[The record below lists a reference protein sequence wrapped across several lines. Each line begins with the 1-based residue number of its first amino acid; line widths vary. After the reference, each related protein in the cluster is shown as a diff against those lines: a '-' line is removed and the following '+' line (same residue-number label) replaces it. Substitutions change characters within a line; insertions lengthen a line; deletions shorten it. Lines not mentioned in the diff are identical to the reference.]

1 MFETLFSYGATKRR
15 HQQGPLAA
23 QRDAYLEEFAST
35 GAAHGTLLRR
45 ARYCLC
51 VAREVVRQPADHLF
65 DAEEI
70 EAMAHRWA
78 VMRTAE
84 GWAQGPHWPQEHFGA
99 AATDFLQAIGRF
111 SVPILPPGLYDQ
123 QLDDFI
129 ASQQLGPWQSPATC
143 RAARWQI
150 GRFLAYL
157 QEQAVALTAVDSGQ
171 VDGYFQAMATKWGR
185 VSLRTAGTLLRAWF
199 RDCEARRMVKPGLA
213 AAILLPRIY
222 RHEGLPLG
230 PTWDAVGCM
239 LSKTEGAEPQKLRD
253 QAILRLF
260 CVYGVRSGEVRRLTL
275 DDVDWQHDQIRF
287 VQSKNGREE
296 IRPLEPSV
304 GNAIARYL
312 QTGRPSSQSR
322 IVFLSVRAPHGPLST
337 SGLYDI
343 VLRYQIQGSSPKQ
356 GRGPHGLRHACAR
369 HLVESGHSFKEVGDY
384 LGHRSTDATRI
395 YAKVDLESLRRVARW
410 DLGGLR

>member
-15 HQQGPLAA
+15 HQQGPLSA
-23 QRDAYLEEFAST
+23 QRDAYLKEFAST

-51 VAREVVRQPADHLF
+51 IAREVVRQPAEHLF
-65 DAEEI
+65 DAEEV

-78 VMRTAE
+78 VRRTAE
-84 GWAQGPHWPQEHFGA
+84 GWAQGPRWPQEHFGA
-99 AATDFLQAIGRF
+99 AATDFLRAIGRF
-111 SVPILPPGLYDQ
+111 CVPVSPPGLYDQ
-123 QLDDFI
+123 QLDDFL
-129 ASQQLGPWQSPATC
+129 AAQQLGPWQSEATC

-157 QEQAVALTAVDSGQ
+157 QAQGVALSAVEAVQ
-171 VDGYFQAMATKWGR
+171 VDCYFQAMATKWGR
-185 VSLRTAGTLLRAWF
+185 VSLRAAGTLLRAWF
-199 RDCEARRMVKPGLA
+199 RDCEARQMVKPGLA

-222 RHEGLPLG
+222 RNEGLPLG
-230 PTWDAVGCM
+230 PTWDAVASM
-239 LSKTEGAEPQKLRD
+239 LSKADGAEPLKLRD
-253 QAILRLF
+253 QAILRLL
-260 CVYGVRSGEVRRLTL
+260 CVYGVRSGEVRRLML

-296 IRPLEPSV
+296 IRPLEPNV

-322 IVFLSVRAPHGPLST
+322 IVFLSVLAPHGPLST

-343 VLRYQIQGSSPKQ
+343 VRRYQVEGTSPKQ

-369 HLVESGHSFKEVGDY
+369 HLIESGHSFKEVGDY
-384 LGHRSTDATRI
+384 LGHQSTDATRI